1 MARTRKI
8 DVLIE
13 SRIIDVLGPE
23 LSKNVEAF
31 EKANNFDLRIIP
43 ISKTNLSLSNLSS
56 DTRAVYL
63 PLLPGLTPE
72 QRKGLFETLT
82 GKGKLSFS
90 MLGPDDVDAG
100 AFASLAPRITD
111 TLHKRFA
118 LNLHQALLGIDTNQ
132 LPVIL
137 RLADQLKI
145 NLVTARRVGWS
156 PDYDTSLS
164 ATFFKQDEVIK
175 ATGKL
180 SLESAMK
187 MAAQRNPDI
196 KSAQAA
202 WRSSLADVMAT
213 RAQFSTFA
221 NLVGST
227 GGQMN
232 RDRVNVQMT
241 PRYTGSAA
249 LGLEVNRLL
258 YSDQLYQQ
266 ISALDQRAGAV
277 KLETLSVSLDTVQ
290 STASAYLDCLLAEA
304 IYRIQRSNVLLVQE
318 NLSLAEIRKEIGD
331 QDETDSLRWQAS
343 LAAARS
349 NLISADGSR
358 RNARAALNV
367 LLATDTQKHWD
378 LEDITLGEK
387 QTFFLE
393 NTLGGLLKTKGQF
406 ESFIRFTRALASANS
421 PELQSFDYNL
431 RAEGIRLVERKRR
444 RTRPVVSLS
453 AGVQRIF
460 EDSDISRGGGQNEWT
475 VGVGFTLPFLET
487 DLRRAEVSKIEA
499 GIEQLEAQ
507 RQRAVYLV
515 EQRALAACYNMAASH
530 PAVRLSRV
538 ALAASEKNYQ
548 NIREKYSLGRVNVVT
563 LIDSQT
569 NLLNQKQAEATAV
582 YTYLKDVISLQR
594 AIAWFEYTKSD
605 AEVADFIKRFHDFK
619 KTGSVYVRVLPKK

>member
-1 MARTRKI
+1 M
-8 DVLIE
+8 
-13 SRIIDVLGPE
+13 
-23 LSKNVEAF
+23 
-31 EKANNFDLRIIP
+31 
-43 ISKTNLSLSNLSS
+43 
-56 DTRAVYL
+56 
-63 PLLPGLTPE
+63 
-72 QRKGLFETLT
+72 
-82 GKGKLSFS
+82 
-90 MLGPDDVDAG
+90 
-100 AFASLAPRITD
+100 
-111 TLHKRFA
+111 
-118 LNLHQALLGIDTNQ
+118 
-132 LPVIL
+132 
-137 RLADQLKI
+137 
-145 NLVTARRVGWS
+145 GWS

-241 PRYTGSAA
+241 PRYAGSAA

-331 QDETDSLRWQAS
+331 QDETDSLHWQAS

-406 ESFIRFTRALASANS
+406 ESFIRFTRALVSANS

-460 EDSDISRGGGQNEWT
+460 EDSDISRGGGQK
-475 VGVGFTLPFLET
+475 
-487 DLRRAEVSKIEA
+487 DRKS
-499 GIEQLEAQ
+499 
-507 RQRAVYLV
+507 
-515 EQRALAACYNMAASH
+515 
-530 PAVRLSRV
+530 
-538 ALAASEKNYQ
+538 
-548 NIREKYSLGRVNVVT
+548 VV
-563 LIDSQT
+563 
-569 NLLNQKQAEATAV
+569 
-582 YTYLKDVISLQR
+582 
-594 AIAWFEYTKSD
+594 
-605 AEVADFIKRFHDFK
+605 
-619 KTGSVYVRVLPKK
+619 